1 MTSWTMA
8 LLWWMTYGFQ
18 LLSYVASPSSN
29 VVSWLSWQ
37 QKLAVESLDQQH
49 EENTSSFS
57 FFRMK
62 MTTSIHY
69 PLVRTSHSSYLD
81 VRGMQLSSVPK
92 RGTQSL
98 GIREKAKIVSV
109 FPDFPL
115 FHPQNQLIQDLK
127 APYCLSCSCI
137 QRLSKI
143 LQQL

>member
-1 MTSWTMA
+1 MQFDG
-8 LLWWMTYGFQ
+8 YPGINK
-18 LLSYVASPSSN
+18 P
-29 VVSWLSWQ
+29 
-37 QKLAVESLDQQH
+37 AVESLDQQH
-49 EENTSSFS
+49 DENTSSFS
-57 FFRMK
+57 YFRMK

-81 VRGMQLSSVPK
+81 VREMNLSSVPK
-92 RGTQSL
+92 RGSQPL
-98 GIREKAKIVSV
+98 GISKKAKIVFL

-127 APYCLSCSCI
+127 APYCLSRSCV

>member
-8 LLWWMTYGFQ
+8 LLQQMTYGFQ
-18 LLSYVASPSSN
+18 LLSYVASPSWFHGYPGIN
-29 VVSWLSWQ
+29 
-37 QKLAVESLDQQH
+37 KPAVESLDQQH
-49 EENTSSFS
+49 DENTSSFS

-69 PLVRTSHSSYLD
+69 PLVRTSHSTYLD
-81 VRGMQLSSVPK
+81 VREMKLSSVPK
-92 RGTQSL
+92 RGSQSL
-98 GIREKAKIVSV
+98 GIVFL

-127 APYCLSCSCI
+127 APHCLSRSCV

-143 LQQL
+143 LQKL